1 MAEMIQADEYMFAGD
16 LVVLGVCFIIVILLF
31 FSFKVRTRAFSI
43 FLSLVGVL
51 IAAASVHVTLH
62 TLLEYRPDLPAWI
75 FFTLRS
81 VYHLLLLFMLYQ
93 FTAYICQAAGLSREE
108 RQPYHAIGGILI
120 IAVTAAEV
128 VLNFSDGGI
137 KIENGVIAAGG
148 NRMFM
153 LGYAL
158 FMILLSILMFHVR
171 HHLYRRMMNGFYV
184 TIVFAVAMII
194 VAKLNGQ
201 DSFTTATFLFPVVSI
216 LYLLHSN
223 PYDAQLGSNDLRGLN
238 SLVRY
243 SDDKGKTY
251 LYLSLYLRELDE
263 TGRQMPGDLQAIVRR
278 FTAKYFRSSVMFRVE
293 NAHLLLMVRKDR
305 NPDYEARMEAILREF
320 HKEYQNF
327 RLDYKIVIGQTTAE
341 LSRRNEY
348 VSFIRSIHSRIPE
361 NTIYRVEPD
370 DINKFR
376 KYEAVL
382 NELADIAAKKD
393 RDDPRVLV
401 YCQPVLDI
409 RNGKYDTAEALMRL
423 QLPEEGI
430 VYPDGFIP
438 LAEENGYIHTLTE
451 IILHKVCK
459 AVKALNEEGYR
470 IDRVSV
476 NVSAME
482 LRDPRFCM
490 DISGII
496 DNSGIEGKQI
506 AIEMTES
513 RNERDFLLMKEKI
526 GELKEKG
533 ITFYLDDF
541 GTGYSNM
548 ERILELPFDIIK
560 FDRSMV
566 VAGAHDKR
574 SEQVLGSLADLFSKL
589 DYAVLFEGVE
599 TEQDE
604 EMCRECSASY
614 LQGYKYSRPI
624 PMDRLKE
631 FLSRE

>member
-1 MAEMIQADEYMFAGD
+1 MAEALHVDEYLFAGD
-16 LVVLGVCFIIVILLF
+16 LVVLGVCGIIVILLF
-31 FSFKVRTRAFSI
+31 FSFKARTRAFSI
-43 FLSLVGVL
+43 FLSLVGLL

-62 TLLEYRPDLPAWI
+62 TLLEYRPDLPDWI
-75 FFTLRS
+75 FFTMRS

-93 FTAYICQAAGLSREE
+93 FAAYICQAAGLSPEE
-108 RQPYHAIGGILI
+108 RQPYHAIGGVLI
-120 IAVTAAEV
+120 IAVTAAEL
-128 VLNFSDGGI
+128 VLNFSNGGM
-137 KIENGVIAAGG
+137 KIENGVITAGG

-153 LGYAL
+153 LGYVL
-158 FMILLSILMFHVR
+158 FMALLTMLMIHVR
-171 HHLYRRMMNGFYV
+171 HHLYRRMMNGFYA
-184 TIVFAVAMII
+184 TMVFAVAVII
-194 VAKLNGQ
+194 VAELNSQ

-223 PYDAQLGSNDLRGLN
+223 PYDAQLGSNDLRGLS

-243 SDDKGKTY
+243 SNDKGKTY

-278 FTAKYFRSSVMFRVE
+278 FTAKYFRSSVMFRVG

-305 NPDYEARMEAILREF
+305 NPDYEARTEAILREF

-327 RLDYKIVIGQTTAE
+327 KLDYKIVIGQTTAE

-370 DINKFR
+370 DVNKFR

-382 NELADIAAKKD
+382 NALADIAAKKD
-393 RDDPRVLV
+393 LDDPRVLV
-401 YCQPVLDI
+401 YCQPVLNI

-430 VYPDGFIP
+430 VFPDRFIP

-459 AVKALNEEGYR
+459 AVKALNEDGYR

-476 NVSAME
+476 NVSALE

-496 DNSGIEGKQI
+496 DESGIEGKQI

-513 RNERDFLLMKEKI
+513 QSERDFLLMKEKI

-566 VAGAHDKR
+566 VAGVHDKR

-604 EMCRECSASY
+604 EMCRECFASY

-624 PMDRLKE
+624 PMDQLRE
-631 FLSRE
+631 FLSRS